1 MSNVSLS
8 FEISML
14 EKQENTTTKKEE
26 QENIL

>member
-1 MSNVSLS
+1 LS

>member
-1 MSNVSLS
+1 VSLS